1 MKRKIFSDVK
11 DKLII
16 PSRKRLE
23 NEINLWRTKGHT
35 LETVRSS
42 VDERQIQDLS
52 TTLHLC
58 YTENVFTGGQL
69 FKVYFITDKKISI
82 KLKTGRGSKLEII
95 NENKAENEYH
105 TEMKLYKT
113 RAVEER
119 ISHVKGFSNVSLAFR
134 NSEHVCR
141 YIISGVWVSYQMTRG
156 GVLRNIFEPHWTE
169 QSEEKKL
176 LNVLPS
182 SLDYKK
188 DPATMKTI
196 FEEEDSGHCIS
207 YKSRHNFLEKSDST
221 WYNVVFVGASGAGKL
236 PLINHLF
243 NQEVLPNKK
252 PLTRNCRYICGSY
265 QNKKV
270 CVVDTIGLNGEDL
283 DSDQII
289 NINIDSLEANL
300 SHIDKIVIIAS
311 RRIELEHKKS
321 IGKISRALGLD
332 KNSNNCVFIYNNS
345 SSSVTDGKR
354 ESNIEYFLK
363 EIGINRK
370 ERESKDLSL
379 TLTKDLT
386 FQEAKNQL
394 EDYRR
399 AVLTSNSGRIN
410 IVNKK
415 GVILF
420 SLLIL

>member
-1 MKRKIFSDVK
+1 M
-11 DKLII
+11 
-16 PSRKRLE
+16 
-23 NEINLWRTKGHT
+23 EIM
-35 LETVRSS
+35 
-42 VDERQIQDLS
+42 
-52 TTLHLC
+52 
-58 YTENVFTGGQL
+58 
-69 FKVYFITDKKISI
+69 
-82 KLKTGRGSKLEII
+82 

-321 IGKISRALGLD
+321 K
-332 KNSNNCVFIYNNS
+332 V
-345 SSSVTDGKR
+345 
-354 ESNIEYFLK
+354 
-363 EIGINRK
+363 
-370 ERESKDLSL
+370 
-379 TLTKDLT
+379 
-386 FQEAKNQL
+386 
-394 EDYRR
+394 
-399 AVLTSNSGRIN
+399 
-410 IVNKK
+410 
-415 GVILF
+415 
-420 SLLIL
+420 

>member
-82 KLKTGRGSKLEII
+82 KLKTGRGSRLEII
-95 NENKAENEYH
+95 DENKAENEYH

-169 QSEEKKL
+169 QSEEKKSQK
-176 LNVLPS
+176 N
-182 SLDYKK
+182 
-188 DPATMKTI
+188 KTQ
-196 FEEEDSGHCIS
+196 
-207 YKSRHNFLEKSDST
+207 R
-221 WYNVVFVGASGAGKL
+221 
-236 PLINHLF
+236 
-243 NQEVLPNKK
+243 EV
-252 PLTRNCRYICGSY
+252 
-265 QNKKV
+265 
-270 CVVDTIGLNGEDL
+270 
-283 DSDQII
+283 
-289 NINIDSLEANL
+289 
-300 SHIDKIVIIAS
+300 
-311 RRIELEHKKS
+311 
-321 IGKISRALGLD
+321 
-332 KNSNNCVFIYNNS
+332 
-345 SSSVTDGKR
+345 
-354 ESNIEYFLK
+354 
-363 EIGINRK
+363 
-370 ERESKDLSL
+370 
-379 TLTKDLT
+379 
-386 FQEAKNQL
+386 
-394 EDYRR
+394 
-399 AVLTSNSGRIN
+399 
-410 IVNKK
+410 
-415 GVILF
+415 
-420 SLLIL
+420 